1 LRKYTS
7 RAGNQRVFS
16 LAEKTFACS
25 ANKNH
30 SGMLIWF
37 AAENYNYSIG
47 KVVNQVEFVKE
58 NYLVLE

>member
-1 LRKYTS
+1 
-7 RAGNQRVFS
+7 
-16 LAEKTFACS
+16 
-25 ANKNH
+25 
-30 SGMLIWF
+30 MLIWF